1 MRTGRQCELLWISP
15 RSSTSRRGGRLIPD
29 PSAPA
34 PNAASALSPARAIPS
49 RGGAGFLAPTMR
61 WNSSTR
67 CRAGTAIGSA
77 RTRRGAAARRP
88 RKRWCR
94 WPDRRSAQEKA
105 RLRWLTVV
113 PPGSPDGG
121 GARCCSEMA
130 SPRGAAK
137 ALEKQR
143 DAVSTLATG
152 RNAKPWPPPGCPAC
166 GLTEADHRSRPLLR
180 NAHNSR
186 MPCGSVGRHS
196 ARFSWRSGDAPRNA
210 LGLNGPP

>member
-1 MRTGRQCELLWISP
+1 MRTGRQRDLLWMFL
-15 RSSTSRRGGRLIPD
+15 RSSTSRMGGRLIPE

-49 RGGAGFLAPTMR
+49 RGDAGLMAPTMR

-77 RTRRGAAARRP
+77 RTRRWAAARRP

-105 RLRWLTVV
+105 RLRWLTGV

-121 GARCCSEMA
+121 GAQYCSEMA
-130 SPRGAAK
+130 SPR
-137 ALEKQR
+137 
-143 DAVSTLATG
+143 DACPSST
-152 RNAKPWPPPGCPAC
+152 PVPARPEMPI
-166 GLTEADHRSRPLLR
+166 LQPLL
-180 NAHNSR
+180 AAYVATPVPDYPVASR
-186 MPCGSVGRHS
+186 SIPQ
-196 ARFSWRSGDAPRNA
+196 
-210 LGLNGPP
+210 